1 MDGRAMIC
9 FTTNSNMISA
19 NLKTNIMKTDEEVK
33 EVCIKE
39 LEELIQNI
47 KDDKISDNYVYA
59 MDVLEMEKSFSGTS
73 AVVRYSVTRNEYS
86 RRTESKH

>member
-1 MDGRAMIC
+1 
-9 FTTNSNMISA
+9 MISA

-59 MDVLEMEKSFSGTS
+59 MDVLEMTDSFEMTTG
-73 AVVRYSVTRNEYS
+73 VVRYSVTRNEY
-86 RRTESKH
+86 RRIT

>member
-1 MDGRAMIC
+1 
-9 FTTNSNMISA
+9 MISA

-59 MDVLEMEKSFSGTS
+59 MDVLEMTDSFEMTTG
-73 AVVRYSVTRNEYS
+73 VVRYSVTRNEYR
-86 RRTESKH
+86 RRT

>member
-1 MDGRAMIC
+1 MR
-9 FTTNSNMISA
+9 TN
-19 NLKTNIMKTDEEVK
+19 EEVK
-33 EVCIKE
+33 EICIKE

-59 MDVLEMEKSFSGTS
+59 MDVLEMTNSFEMTTG
-73 AVVRYSVTRNEYS
+73 VVRYSVTRNEYR

>member
-1 MDGRAMIC
+1 MR
-9 FTTNSNMISA
+9 TN
-19 NLKTNIMKTDEEVK
+19 EEVK
-33 EVCIKE
+33 EICIKE

-59 MDVLEMEKSFSGTS
+59 IDVLEMTNSFEMRAG
-73 AVVRYSVTRNEYS
+73 VVRYSVTRNEYR